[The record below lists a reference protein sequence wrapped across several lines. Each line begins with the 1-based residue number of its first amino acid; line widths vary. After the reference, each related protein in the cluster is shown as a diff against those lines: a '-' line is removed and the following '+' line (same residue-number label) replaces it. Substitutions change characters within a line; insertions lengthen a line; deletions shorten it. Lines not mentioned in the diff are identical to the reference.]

1 MTTKAVEE
9 ILKEYPFYQ
18 EYLKTDD
25 FLKFRDNLMFFDKEL
40 RAKGVTEDD
49 LSLLMTPPD
58 VPTKGML
65 FLRNIHFPID
75 SHPDF
80 ARFLASHYSDIV
92 EMKDAKDSDAAALF
106 RHGILAVEHMV
117 NEKTWPMVKKG
128 FIEMARAAE
137 SNAGYLFGYGIL
149 SVKPIINEK
158 TWPMI
163 TKGFIEMARAAG
175 NNSGV
180 LFQDGI
186 FAIKDLINEKTW
198 PYFVEMAKGAKENSG
213 ALFKISIPAVKDM
226 INETNLPMV
235 TKGFVEMAKAAGNN
249 SGILFQYGIPLVKD
263 LINERTWPIFVKMVK
278 AAGERSE
285 VLFSAIILV
294 KDLISDNNLSAVAE
308 ILLVIIRDNPVLLQ
322 KEHLLHSFVERSLN
336 GEKLDIETFLRGHV
350 QEKFGFIPT
359 GDIQG
364 IMKLAITE
372 FTDDKIR
379 RINRVFSGK
388 IEKHFPL
395 GKVYGEVSVSGI
407 AELSDPVELTMILV
421 SVLLTPDKSEN
432 VPIIERLRDKR
443 YVRFLRNVAKAKSVF
458 DMNKLEVARK
468 YVLTSN
474 LNTRKIFNDIKDDF
488 ERVKES
494 GDKDAAER
502 IIKYFE
508 EIVKKGHEGKIEPLS
523 DIVMGIKSLFNESF
537 KFNRV
542 VAKMQ
547 SGVVTDLFDS
557 NNTMCCAFY
566 PDGANKSASIGYLED
581 PYIGLLQLKAAQKS
595 LFKEIVEVE
604 IIGVAILVL
613 CVDENGKRVL
623 LVDSVE
629 GNGEYLGVMKT
640 SVWKEL
646 FYNSILQIAK
656 DTESAYILFNASISN
671 TTPERFNAFLE
682 EQGLQKAKIL
692 LKKLGTPKGRYI
704 ESFGE
709 WEEGLGGLVYMGLE
723 NSEGSVEGFIKESN

>member
-186 FAIKDLINEKTW
+186 L
-198 PYFVEMAKGAKENSG
+198 
-213 ALFKISIPAVKDM
+213 AVKDM

-421 SVLLTPDKSEN
+421 SVLLTPAKSEN

-581 PYIGLLQLKAAQKS
+581 PYIGLLQLKAAQKEF
-595 LFKEIVEVE
+595 LKKPYEIE
-604 IIGVAILVL
+604 IIGVAILAL
-613 CVDENGKRVL
+613 CEDEGGRRVL

-629 GNGEYLGVMKT
+629 GDTNYLNVMKE
-640 SVWKEL
+640 SQWKGL

-656 DTESAYILFNASISN
+656 DTEPAYILFNASISN